1 MLFIRTA
8 KAMVI
13 SETTIA
19 MLVLALLLLSTSTE
33 VIGAERIPDSELASL
48 YGGCWFYNPYCIVQ
62 SPHCPAHTECDGFHK
77 CRFCEARIGEICQDR
92 WGSWIP
98 DFDGCD
104 DGTGTC
110 LNSPWLPNGG
120 LGIPQVWG
128 ECLQVDCIEELYD
141 YDYIYPN
148 CNVYNYNWC
157 DD

>member
-48 YGGCWFYNPYCIVQ
+48 YGGCWFYNPYCGRYG
-62 SPHCPAHTECDGFHK
+62 SSCPQFVEPDCEPLDL
-77 CRFCEARIGEICQDR
+77 CRFCIPTVGQKCFGARSY
-92 WGSWIP
+92 WP
-98 DFDGCD
+98 DFDGCK
-104 DGTGTC
+104 DGTKACENAGWTPVVTPWGYC
-110 LNSPWLPNGG
+110 GIGVCNENYDPTQDYPDCNSV
-120 LGIPQVWG
+120 Q
-128 ECLQVDCIEELYD
+128 
-141 YDYIYPN
+141 
-148 CNVYNYNWC
+148 YNWC